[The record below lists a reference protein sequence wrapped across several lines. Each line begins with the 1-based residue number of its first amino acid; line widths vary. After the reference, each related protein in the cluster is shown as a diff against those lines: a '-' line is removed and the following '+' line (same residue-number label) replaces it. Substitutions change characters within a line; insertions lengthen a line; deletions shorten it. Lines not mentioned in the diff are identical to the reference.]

1 MINHILSAYKYAL
14 EAVKPEHLVRAAV
27 SLNKNILTICNRSF
41 DLDII
46 RNIYVVGA
54 GKAVLGMAKPVFDF
68 LRGRIQDAAL
78 AAVEFDSD
86 YSELSKYVH
95 LASHPVPDEKSVGAA
110 LKILAIAE
118 RAQEND
124 LVIVLISGGASS
136 LMTLPEANTT
146 LSEKQRITEELLRS
160 GAPIE
165 EVNRQRKQLSAI
177 KGGKLALAAFPANVI
192 SVIISDVKDDD
203 ISVIGSG
210 PTVCHDESCLSKFA
224 NVTNHVVA
232 SNATA
237 LKAAAKYLE
246 TLGYEVYAEKAFA
259 SGEARQNAFWQH
271 FCKVAADEFVENPSS
286 KSGTMTRKIA
296 SHGLGS
302 KSGCSDKPIA
312 YLGGGETGVTVR
324 GGGKGGRC
332 HEMALSAL
340 IESKC
345 LEALNCDFA
354 GAFLA
359 TDGIDGPTDSAGAFF
374 DEKTLEKAEK
384 MGLDP
389 KEYLEAND
397 SYGFF
402 EKLGNTCKTGYTKT
416 NVNDLYFALCK
427 K

>member
-124 LVIVLISGGASS
+124 LLIVLISGGASS

-246 TLGYEVYAEKAFA
+246 TLGYEVYTEKAFA

-271 FCKVAADEFVENPSS
+271 FCEFATNAPS
-286 KSGTMTRKIA
+286 KSGAATRKIVA
-296 SHGLGS
+296 HGLGS
-302 KSGCSDKPIA
+302 KNGCSGKPIA
-312 YLGGGETGVTVR
+312 CLGGGETGVTVR

-340 IESKC
+340 IESKR

-374 DEKTLEKAEK
+374 DDKTLEKAEK

-389 KEYLEAND
+389 KEYLETND
-397 SYGFF
+397 SYSFF

>member
-1 MINHILSAYKYAL
+1 VINHILSAYKCAL
-14 EAVKPEHLVRAAV
+14 EAVKPELAVRAVV
-27 SLNKNILTICNRSF
+27 SLNRNTLTICNRSF

-46 RNIYVVGA
+46 KKIYLVGA
-54 GKAVLGMAKPVFDF
+54 GKAVLGMAKPIFD
-68 LRGRIQDAAL
+68 LLGSRISDAAL
-78 AAVEFDSD
+78 AAVEFGSD

-136 LMTLPEANTT
+136 LMALPEANTT

-246 TLGYEVYAEKAFA
+246 TLGYEVYTEKAFA
-259 SGEARQNAFWQH
+259 SGEARQNAFWQE
-271 FCKVAADEFVENPSS
+271 FCKVAADEFAPN
-286 KSGTMTRKIA
+286 A
-296 SHGLGS
+296 SS

-340 IESKC
+340 IESKSFKP
-345 LEALNCDFA
+345 LECAFA

-374 DEKTLEKAEK
+374 DEKTLEKADK

-397 SYGFF
+397 SYSFF

-416 NVNDLYFALCK
+416 NVNDLYFALGK